1 MNELMNMNSEQKNSS
16 VYLVEQI
23 NLFRKEE
30 GKSDLR
36 HSDFITKIELEFEE
50 EIGERNI
57 SLTSYLDKSN
67 RQSKCYDLNFE
78 QSLQLLM
85 SESKTVRKQVVQV
98 LKSQHEQINKIQVPT
113 TFKEALLLA
122 VEQQEKIEQLE
133 LETKTLEIELDK
145 SHEWISIKKVAHANS
160 VHWKSLEWK
169 KLKDVSKITGYLPK
183 KIFDANFPAGVNAYH
198 VSAWKIVYPN
208 LKY

>member
-1 MNELMNMNSEQKNSS
+1 
-16 VYLVEQI
+16 
-23 NLFRKEE
+23 
-30 GKSDLR
+30 
-36 HSDFITKIELEFEE
+36 
-50 EIGERNI
+50 
-57 SLTSYLDKSN
+57 
-67 RQSKCYDLNFE
+67 
-78 QSLQLLM
+78 M

>member
-183 KIFDANFPAGVNAYH
+183 KIFDANFPAGVNSYH
-198 VSAWKIVYPN
+198 ISAWKIVYPN

>member
-1 MNELMNMNSEQKNSS
+1 MNELANMHSEQKNSS

-30 GKSDLR
+30 GKSELA
-36 HSDFITKIELEFEE
+36 HFTLLSKIESEFDE
-50 EIGERNI
+50 EIADNKI
-57 SLTSYLDKSN
+57 LVTSYLDKSN

-98 LKSQHEQINKIQVPT
+98 LKAQHQQINKIQVPT

-145 SHEWISIKKVAHANS
+145 SHEWISIKKVAHGNS

-183 KIFDANFPAGVNAYH
+183 KIFDANYPAGVNAYH

>member
-1 MNELMNMNSEQKNSS
+1 MELIKIQENDKGQKVVSAKDL
-16 VYLVEQI
+16 YLF
-23 NLFRKEE
+23 L
-30 GKSDLR
+30 G
-36 HSDFITKIELEFEE
+36 
-50 EIGERNI
+50 
-57 SLTSYLDKSN
+57 YDKSN
-67 RQSKCYDLNFE
+67 WASWSKKNIINNDFSIENTDYVGFVLTTNGNETTDFALTLDFAKRISMMARTEKGEEVRKYFIECE
-78 QSLQLLM
+78 KQLL
-85 SESKTVRKQVVQV
+85 EVKP
-98 LKSQHEQINKIQVPT
+98 IFQVPT

-183 KIFDANFPAGVNAYH
+183 KIFDANFPTGVNAYH
-198 VSAWKIVYPN
+198 ISAWKIVYPN

>member
-1 MNELMNMNSEQKNSS
+1 MELIKIQENDKGQKVVSARDL
-16 VYLVEQI
+16 YLF
-23 NLFRKEE
+23 L
-30 GKSDLR
+30 G
-36 HSDFITKIELEFEE
+36 
-50 EIGERNI
+50 
-57 SLTSYLDKSN
+57 YDKSQWSRWFKKN
-67 RQSKCYDLNFE
+67 IIENQFAFE
-78 QSLQLLM
+78 NEDWVGFDIVSNGNETTDFALTLDFAKRISMMARTEKGEEVRKYFIDCESQLI
-85 SESKTVRKQVVQV
+85 ESKQ
-98 LKSQHEQINKIQVPT
+98 SFQVPT

>member
-1 MNELMNMNSEQKNSS
+1 MNQLSITNNSITSLELAQFSNKEHRHLLEAIRNMEQTW
-16 VYLVEQI
+16 VELGQPK
-23 NLFRKEE
+23 F
-30 GKSDLR
+30 G
-36 HSDFITKIELEFEE
+36 
-50 EIGERNI
+50 
-57 SLTSYLDKSN
+57 LTSYIDKSN
-67 RQSKCYDLNFE
+67 RKSIMYNL
-78 QSLQLLM
+78 
-85 SESKTVRKQVVQV
+85 SKTESLYIASKFSDEVRGKIILRWEELENQKQVA
-98 LKSQHEQINKIQVPT
+98 QVPT

>member
-1 MNELMNMNSEQKNSS
+1 MNELTNMNSEQKNSS
-16 VYLVEQI
+16 VYLVAQI

-30 GKSDLR
+30 GKSELA
-36 HSDFITKIELEFEE
+36 HFTLLSKIESEFDE
-50 EIGERNI
+50 EIADNKI
-57 SLTSYLDKSN
+57 LVTSYLDKSN

-98 LKSQHEQINKIQVPT
+98 LKAQQEEINKIQVPT

-145 SHEWISIKKVAHANS
+145 SHEWLTIKKVAHANN
-160 VHWKSLEWK
+160 VHWKSLEYK
-169 KLKDVSKITGYLPK
+169 KLKSASIATSYLPK
-183 KIFDANFPAGVNAYH
+183 KVHDANFPAGVNSYH
-198 VSAWKIVYPN
+198 ISAWKIVYPN